1 MNTICEEVAVMGDN
15 KFPSLSNF
23 LTSTKKIERNTMEA
37 SLNQGTE
44 EEVQRILSQSSVILS
59 VMNNQSNRPSATE
72 ATVAKSNADII
83 QQGIQEAAAINAAR
97 IKSILDDIF
106 SNLSLE
112 KEREEFWI
120 NKLSNQFNINPSL
133 SLEEKKA
140 LIEKQL
146 AEDDDTLNYVTYLVE
161 AGEKKNRS

>member
-1 MNTICEEVAVMGDN
+1 MGDN

-23 LTSTKKIERNTMEA
+23 LNSAKKIERNTMEA
-37 SLNQGTE
+37 SLNKGTE
-44 EEVQRILSQSSVILS
+44 QEVQRILSESSVILS
-59 VMNNQSNRPSATE
+59 VMNNQAAQVQE
-72 ATVAKSNADII
+72 AAKASTADII
-83 QQGIQEAAAINAAR
+83 QQGIQEAAALNAAR

-120 NKLSNQFNINPSL
+120 QKLSHQFNIDAGL
-133 SLEEKKA
+133 SLEDKKA

-161 AGEKKNRS
+161 AGEKKNRK